1 MSEFGLYIDNKTNPP
16 MVYDE
21 FTRQFMAS
29 ILAEGYNGTFLIFIP
44 ANYVWEHGLLFSC
57 NRLMER
63 CRQAV
68 EVLNISGMKQ
78 RQL

>member
-29 ILAEGYNGTFLIFIP
+29 ILAEGYNGTFLI
-44 ANYVWEHGLLFSC
+44 LFPQIMFGSMDFSFHAIALW
-57 NRLMER
+57 RGTDR
-63 CRQAV
+63 R
-68 EVLNISGMKQ
+68 
-78 RQL
+78 